1 MNIGKAVLYKYP
13 KADPTKDF
21 IVQNEGDGSASYIA
35 QWNIRAPIPTK
46 EQLQAWWEESQKNP
60 PYEPPDQVELLAQ
73 ELSREKIA
81 RKQLEE
87 LNSMLAQELSDV
99 KLTLLS
105 LKGDNAS

>member
-1 MNIGKAVLYKYP
+1 MILFDAIMYKYP
-13 KADPTKDF
+13 ETVPLKDF
-21 IVQNEGDGSASYIA
+21 ILRNDGNESYIEK
-35 QWNIRAPIPTK
+35 WNINAPIPTK

-73 ELSREKIA
+73 ELSREKLA

-87 LNSMLAQELSDV
+87 LNSMLGNELSDV

-105 LKGDNAS
+105 LKGENA